1 MALVQAVFTQISSV
15 LNPVMNTEASDKQ
28 TLGPV
33 YSRRRNWLLYNGGQ
47 GIYGP
52 WWRGGMGGDLCC
64 ARFLVLASLTS
75 PLPIIWQEK
84 LPRASASHLKS
95 SGPINAPLTLGGA
108 INGPQGLRID
118 LGGILR
124 S

>member
-1 MALVQAVFTQISSV
+1 MFLVALVQAVFTQISSV
-15 LNPVMNTEASDKQ
+15 LNPVMNTEQ

-33 YSRRRNWLLYNGGQ
+33 YSRRRNWLHYNGGQ
-47 GIYGP
+47 GIDGP

-64 ARFLVLASLTS
+64 ARFLVLPSLTS

-95 SGPINAPLTLGGA
+95 SGPTNAPLTLGGA